1 MSQRTNPFEEIE
13 RLFDRMSRQFEEAQQ
28 SWETES
34 PLSRWSKAFEE
45 MSIDVVEHDD
55 EFVVTVDL
63 PGFER
68 DDVDITVTNHTLR
81 INAQREADTTE
92 EGERFLRRERR
103 HESASRS
110 IELPGDVDV
119 EAVTA
124 TMQNGVLTITLPK
137 IEGES
142 AQRIEIE

>member
-81 INAQREADTTE
+81 ISADREEETAT
-92 EGERFLRRERR
+92 EGERYLRRERR
-103 HESASRS
+103 HESAERS
-110 IELPGDVDV
+110 IQLPDEVDTD
-119 EAVTA
+119 AVTA
-124 TMQNGVLTITLPK
+124 SMQNGVLTITLPK
-137 IEGES
+137 HEVEP
-142 AQRIEIE
+142 AQEIEIE